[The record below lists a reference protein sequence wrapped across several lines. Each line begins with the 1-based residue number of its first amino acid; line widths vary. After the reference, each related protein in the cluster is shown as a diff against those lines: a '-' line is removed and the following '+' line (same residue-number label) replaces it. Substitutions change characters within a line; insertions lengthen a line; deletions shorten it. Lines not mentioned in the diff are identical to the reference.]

1 MKNNKFLAL
10 LRGINVGGNNV
21 IKMEHLKTS
30 FVDIGFDSV
39 LTYIQSGNVIFES
52 DLDNLNEITEIIE
65 KKLSDV
71 FSYQSKIVLLHSN
84 KLNDVIMKS
93 PVGFGLS
100 NDEFKY
106 DVMFLKEPLTAEQVI
121 ESLKLREGVDK
132 VYAGLNVVYFSRLIS
147 KSGQSYLNKL
157 ITQPIYKQMT
167 IRNWNTTTKLYNLMF
182 NT

>member
-1 MKNNKFLAL
+1 
-10 LRGINVGGNNV
+10 
-21 IKMEHLKTS
+21 
-30 FVDIGFDSV
+30 
-39 LTYIQSGNVIFES
+39 
-52 DLDNLNEITEIIE
+52 
-65 KKLSDV
+65 
-71 FSYQSKIVLLHSN
+71 
-84 KLNDVIMKS
+84 MKS